1 MSGEKH
7 MILYHFC
14 AERHLKSIMTRGLVK
29 GAIAE
34 PTPTGFRIYSGWT
47 WLTLDPDPGRQSWAT
62 KNVIKYDRTQYRLT
76 IEIPDAEIGK
86 LFNRKGIAALLPACD
101 LLFDGFSGS
110 ENWRVFHGRI
120 PPEWIID
127 SRRVCK

>member
-1 MSGEKH
+1 MNDRI
-7 MILYHFC
+7 ILYHFC
-14 AERHLKSIMTRGLVK
+14 AGRHLRSIMTRGLVK

-62 KNVIKYDRTQYRLT
+62 KNIIKYDRTQCRLM
-76 IEIPDAEIGK
+76 IEIPDTERGK
-86 LFNRKGIAALLPACD
+86 LFDRMGIVAFFPSCD
-101 LLFDGFSGS
+101 LLFDGFPGS

-120 PPEWIID
+120 PLEWIKSAERIN
-127 SRRVCK
+127 K